1 MSRQGI
7 LRLQKEYKT
16 LLKDFNG
23 QIDSHPEGL
32 ITKDNFIAAPDP
44 KNIFVWYF
52 VIFGLDG
59 PFKGGFYMGQLGFPD
74 NFPWSPPY
82 IKMLTPNG
90 KMMPNVKQ
98 CLTISDHHPETWD
111 PIWTN
116 RSLVIGVISFLL
128 SKDDWNG

>member
-16 LLKDFNG
+16 LCKDFNA

-32 ITKDNFIAAPDP
+32 ITNDNFIAAPDP
-44 KNIFVWYF
+44 KNIFQWYF
-52 VIFGLDG
+52 VIFGLG
-59 PFKGGFYMGQLGFPD
+59 GEFKGGFYMGMLGFPD

-90 KMMPNVKQ
+90 KMNP
-98 CLTISDHHPETWD
+98 
-111 PIWTN
+111 
-116 RSLVIGVISFLL
+116 G
-128 SKDDWNG
+128 